1 MDDVE
6 RELFRAKQRRTAF
19 RRLGTDR
26 AMCLI
31 CAEDDPHV
39 LQRGEND
46 HLAGAKYADETA
58 FLCRN
63 CHAKRS
69 VLQREGPRAAPWS
82 AKDPRHRNP
91 LEVIGRW
98 LLCIAEYFELLMV
111 TLNRFGNFLI
121 GLARQGYGSDLSF
134 PERI

>member
-1 MDDVE
+1 MNNVE
-6 RELFRAKQRRTAF
+6 RKLFRAKQRHTAF

-26 AMCLI
+26 AMCVI

-46 HLAGAKYADETA
+46 HLAGAKYAHETA

-69 VLQREGPRAAPWS
+69 VLQREEPRAAPWP
-82 AKDPRHRNP
+82 AADPRHRNP

-98 LLCIAEYFELLMV
+98 LLGIAEYFELLMV
-111 TLNRFGNFLI
+111 RLTRFGNFLI

-134 PERI
+134 PE